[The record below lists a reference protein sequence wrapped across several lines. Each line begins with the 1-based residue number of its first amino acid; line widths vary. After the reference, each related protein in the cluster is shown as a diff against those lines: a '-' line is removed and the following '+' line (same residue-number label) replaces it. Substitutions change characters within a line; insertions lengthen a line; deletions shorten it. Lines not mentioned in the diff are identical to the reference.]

1 MFDRVKHLISI
12 APQILEEDIIEMDSK
27 NCLKIIK
34 EPVGL
39 ALLISPWNYPLL
51 TSASAIVPAIL
62 CGNPVLL
69 KHSPKTA
76 LCGEMFE
83 NSFKNTGATN
93 VLQSVFFKNDDIRRI
108 IKSYQVGYVGFVGST
123 ETGKTVLKNIANES
137 RFLNSSFELGGKD
150 AAYVRR
156 DADID
161 FAVENLVI

>member
-93 VLQSVFFKNDDIRRI
+93 VLQSVFLKNDFRC
-108 IKSYQVGYVGFVGST
+108 
-123 ETGKTVLKNIANES
+123 
-137 RFLNSSFELGGKD
+137 
-150 AAYVRR
+150 
-156 DADID
+156 
-161 FAVENLVI
+161 